1 MVIEESKIHKALL
14 EGGNVLN
21 NEITNGYHCIV
32 NPISAMMGDKERL
45 QAIHERGNFCL
56 SFKLWANGQ
65 EDIRLKPQKCVRV
78 WHTNININKQRFQ
91 LISDGLS
98 ACELPYFTKFEF
110 KEEGVNVEGTK
121 VPAIFMDWIDAKTL
135 TKWIPD
141 NKATP
146 DKIKML
152 ADKFKKMCIQLNSFS
167 IAHGDLCCENILV
180 TSTGEIKL
188 VDYDSIYVPMMGGLF
203 HPVTAGWPDFQH
215 PKRVNCQFTTAKDDF
230 FSQHVIYLSLLAYSH
245 FPSLIPEKPEKAMLF
260 NSIDYL
266 NETAFTNSKAYRYLV
281 ENCNAADSDH
291 KIIMEEL
298 HILRNAI
305 NSDVTEVVPLE
316 NQTYNRT
323 IGNTK
328 PKGSP
333 NGVITPIGRP
343 TSFNPTRPISNSTRT
358 TSTHVETPWYKQWYT
373 WVGAAVF
380 AGLLYIGFAN
390 SDSKTDDGDAVRT
403 EMVVSTAIS
412 RLEGNYTLREKNA
425 GVSVNGIR
433 TAAIKKTS
441 ESQARILV
449 STEYGPEFYDFTL
462 NANGQIESE
471 QLGKG
476 EITYNE
482 KLDKITLTFKQGERI
497 CEFAK

>member
-14 EGGNVLN
+14 NGRNVLN

-56 SFKLWANGQ
+56 SFKFWANGQ
-65 EDIRLKPQKCVRV
+65 EDIKLKPQKCVRV

-91 LISDGLS
+91 LISDGLT
-98 ACELPYFTKFEF
+98 ACKLPYFTKFEF

-141 NKATP
+141 NKVTP
-146 DKIKML
+146 DKIKIL
-152 ADKFKKMCIQLNSFS
+152 ADKFKKMCIQLNSLN

-188 VDYDSIYVPMMGGLF
+188 VDYDSIYVPLMGGLF
-203 HPVTAGWPDFQH
+203 HSVTAGWPDFQH

-245 FPSLIPEKPEKAMLF
+245 FPSLSPEKPEKAMLF

-266 NETAFTNSKAYRYLV
+266 NETAFANSKSYRYLV
-281 ENCNAADSDH
+281 ENCNIANPDH

-298 HILRNAI
+298 HILKNAI
-305 NSDVTEVVPLE
+305 NSDVTEVIPLG

-323 IGNTK
+323 IGDTK
-328 PKGSP
+328 GIYGTKETNERSIPKGTP
-333 NGVITPIGRP
+333 NEVKTPR
-343 TSFNPTRPISNSTRT
+343 SN
-358 TSTHVETPWYKQWYT
+358 TPDLKTAWYKQWYT

-380 AGLLYIGFAN
+380 ASLLYLGFAN
-390 SDSKTDDGDAVRT
+390 FDSNKNGGETVQT
-403 EMVVSTAIS
+403 EMSVSTAIS
-412 RLEGNYTLREKNA
+412 RIDGNYTLREKNA

-449 STEYGPEFYDFTL
+449 STEYGPEFYDFTFSV
-462 NANGQIESE
+462 NGSIESE

-482 KLDKITLTFKQGERI
+482 KLDKISLTFKQGERI
-497 CEFAK
+497 CEFTK

>member
-1 MVIEESKIHKALL
+1 
-14 EGGNVLN
+14 
-21 NEITNGYHCIV
+21 
-32 NPISAMMGDKERL
+32 
-45 QAIHERGNFCL
+45 
-56 SFKLWANGQ
+56 
-65 EDIRLKPQKCVRV
+65 
-78 WHTNININKQRFQ
+78 
-91 LISDGLS
+91 
-98 ACELPYFTKFEF
+98 
-110 KEEGVNVEGTK
+110 
-121 VPAIFMDWIDAKTL
+121 
-135 TKWIPD
+135 
-141 NKATP
+141 
-146 DKIKML
+146 
-152 ADKFKKMCIQLNSFS
+152 
-167 IAHGDLCCENILV
+167 
-180 TSTGEIKL
+180 
-188 VDYDSIYVPMMGGLF
+188 MMGGLF

-245 FPSLIPEKPEKAMLF
+245 FPSLIPEKPEKEMLF

-380 AGLLYIGFAN
+380 VGLLYIGFAN

>member
-14 EGGNVLN
+14 NGRNVLN

-56 SFKLWANGQ
+56 SFKFWANGQ
-65 EDIRLKPQKCVRV
+65 EDIKLKPQKCVRV

-91 LISDGLS
+91 LISDGLT
-98 ACELPYFTKFEF
+98 ACKLPYFTKFEF

-141 NKATP
+141 NKVTP
-146 DKIKML
+146 DKIKIL
-152 ADKFKKMCIQLNSFS
+152 ADKFKKMCIQLNSLN

-188 VDYDSIYVPMMGGLF
+188 VDYDSIYVPLMGGLF
-203 HPVTAGWPDFQH
+203 HSVTAGWPDFQH

-266 NETAFTNSKAYRYLV
+266 NETAFANSKSYRYLA
-281 ENCNAADSDH
+281 ENCNITNPDH

-298 HILRNAI
+298 HILKNAI
-305 NSDVTEVVPLE
+305 NSDVTEVIPLG
-316 NQTYNRT
+316 NQT
-323 IGNTK
+323 
-328 PKGSP
+328 P
-333 NGVITPIGRP
+333 NPM
-343 TSFNPTRPISNSTRT
+343 RT
-358 TSTHVETPWYKQWYT
+358 TSTYVETPWYKQWYT
-373 WVGAAVF
+373 WIGAAVF
-380 AGLLYIGFAN
+380 ASLLYIGIAY
-390 SDSKTDDGDAVRT
+390 SDSNTDDGDAVRT
-403 EMVVSTAIS
+403 EMIVSTAIS

-441 ESQARILV
+441 ESQAKILV
-449 STEYGPEFYDFTL
+449 STEYGPEFYDFTFSL
-462 NANGQIESE
+462 NGSIESE